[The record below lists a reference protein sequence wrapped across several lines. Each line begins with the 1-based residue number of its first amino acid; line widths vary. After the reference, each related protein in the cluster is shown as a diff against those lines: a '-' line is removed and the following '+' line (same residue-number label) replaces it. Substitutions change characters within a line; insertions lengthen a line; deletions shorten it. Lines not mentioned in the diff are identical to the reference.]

1 MVIRGGMLLLS
12 GLADL
17 GNDPGLV
24 RLGVRLGFLVCGL
37 GLAVVELSEG
47 LEWGSWGEVLAGLAV
62 AGFFAVNLLLFLLRE
77 RRGRPE

>member
-1 MVIRGGMLLLS
+1 MLLRNGRNLCFLMVIRGGMLLLS

-24 RLGVRLGFLVCGL
+24 RLG
-37 GLAVVELSEG
+37 
-47 LEWGSWGEVLAGLAV
+47 EVLAGLAM

-77 RRGRPE
+77 RRGRPD

>member
-24 RLGVRLGFLVCGL
+24 RLG
-37 GLAVVELSEG
+37 
-47 LEWGSWGEVLAGLAV
+47 EVLAGLAM

-77 RRGRPE
+77 RRGRPD